1 METTSQVL
9 NELDLSDDQKQS
21 IDRVACKSCTNAM
34 WQKTDKGI
42 IAFCRITF
50 RDAFSE
56 QSGARILNC
65 DGKANK
71 S

>member
-9 NELDLSDDQKQS
+9 SGNDLSDEQRQS
-21 IDRVACKSCTNAM
+21 IDRVSCKSCTNAM

-50 RDAFSE
+50 RDSFSE
-56 QSGARILNC
+56 QTGARVINC
-65 DGKANK
+65 DGKSNNT
-71 S
+71 